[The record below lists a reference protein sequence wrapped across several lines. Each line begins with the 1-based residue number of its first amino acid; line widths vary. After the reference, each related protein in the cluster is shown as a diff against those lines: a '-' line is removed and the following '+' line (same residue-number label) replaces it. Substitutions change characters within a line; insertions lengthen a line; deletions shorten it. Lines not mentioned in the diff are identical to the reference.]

1 MSNGKFLGEFEQMV
15 LLAVLRLK
23 DDAYGLSIRKE
34 LEASTGRKVS
44 HGASYVTLDRME
56 AKGLLVSSLVEP
68 VKGRGGRAK
77 RYFHLTPEGVQALRA
92 SRTALQSLWS
102 GLEEVLEEP

>member
-1 MSNGKFLGEFEQMV
+1 MSGNKFLGEFEQMV
-15 LLAVLRLK
+15 LLAVLRLQ
-23 DDAYGLSIRKE
+23 DGAYGLSIRKE
-34 LEASTGRKVS
+34 LEAKTGRKVS

-56 AKGLLVSSLVEP
+56 AKGLLDSTLGEP
-68 VKGRGGRAK
+68 AKGRGGRAK
-77 RYFHLTPEGVQALRA
+77 RYFRVTPEGLQALRA